1 MIMPLLSSP
10 EEGVAGGQEALVG
23 GLLLCQAGE
32 EGVVVLLD
40 VDLQQVGGGQ
50 GLAADGAGV
59 PGRGMFM
66 SLNVAIVTEPVSS
79 GVVGF
84 RLVELAELEATAW
97 HLAAELG
104 VVHMQQ
110 LLYVLQPE

>member
-1 MIMPLLSSP
+1 MMMPLLSPP
-10 EEGVAGGQEALVG
+10 EEGCAGWQEALVG

-40 VDLQQVGGGQ
+40 VHLQQVRRGQ

-66 SLNVAIVTEPVSS
+66 SLNVVK
-79 GVVGF
+79 
-84 RLVELAELEATAW
+84 
-97 HLAAELG
+97 
-104 VVHMQQ
+104 
-110 LLYVLQPE
+110 VLQL